1 MMEGQLI
8 VYIVVGAFQVVGV
21 IGGVFVAV
29 YRFGQGAKTTDLAIT
44 NMAATIAEIKAEVV
58 AMRALMT
65 DVALQKQ
72 EIGSLRDDIA
82 QLRQWYDELR
92 HGEGLVF
99 PLGSRLNQKSGG

>member
-1 MMEGQLI
+1 MDGQLI
-8 VYIVVGAFQVVGV
+8 VYIVVGVFQVAGV

-29 YRFGQGAKTTDLAIT
+29 YRFGQGAKTTDLSIT

-82 QLRQWYDELR
+82 QLRAWYDELR
-92 HGEGLVF
+92 HGEGMVF
-99 PLGSRLNQKSGG
+99 PFGSRLNQKSGA